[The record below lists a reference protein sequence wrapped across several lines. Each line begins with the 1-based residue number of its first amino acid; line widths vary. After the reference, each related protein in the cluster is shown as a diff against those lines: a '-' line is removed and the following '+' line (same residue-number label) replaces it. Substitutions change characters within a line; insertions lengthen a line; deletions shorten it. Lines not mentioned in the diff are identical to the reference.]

1 MNIVDK
7 DGQTRDVTG
16 AGQGLYNTIAG
27 SIGALGALSNNNGG
41 GLLGGLFGG
50 NNCNRGCSEN
60 QPINRY
66 DAQQMIALAAKD
78 AEIANL
84 KADQATDKKLVE
96 VYAQLN
102 KVDNQTRDRIDVL
115 GKELLDKITTER
127 ESRLLA
133 EKEQAVF
140 NQTMIGTTSTMASQ
154 IQQLRTIVGEITT
167 NVVPA
172 SKVCATGCCC
182 N

>member
-16 AGQGLYNTIAG
+16 SGQGLYNTIAG

-41 GLLGGLFGG
+41 GLLGGIFGG
-50 NNCNRGCSEN
+50 NRNGCSEN
-60 QPINRY
+60 QPINRFE
-66 DAQQMIALAAKD
+66 ASQMIALSAKD

-84 KADQATDKKLVE
+84 KADKETDKKLVE

-102 KVDNQTRDRIDVL
+102 KVDNQTRDRIDAL

-140 NQTMIGTTSTMASQ
+140 NQTMIGTTSTMSQQ

-167 NVVPA
+167 NVVP
-172 SKVCATGCCC
+172 SRKVCDTGCCC